1 MKKYYDYYSGPS
13 LQYKPRD
20 KVLLDSKNIKT
31 TRLTKKFNNKQLGP
45 FEVDSKVG
53 ASVYK
58 LKLSQEWFIHLVF
71 NKILLK
77 PYVPPAFNVQKVLPP
92 PPSKLVNDKL
102 EYEVES
108 ILDSCLYRRQL
119 QYLVKQFEYQEVTQ
133 QPESNL
139 THAYQAISD
148 FYKAYPVRGEVL

>member
-1 MKKYYDYYSGPS
+1 MKYIKDVYELVKKSLDKAANAIKKYYDCYSSPS

-31 TRLTKKFNNKQLGP
+31 TRPTKKFNDKWLSP

-58 LKLSQEWFIHLVF
+58 LKLPQGWSIHLVF
-71 NKILLK
+71 NEILLR
-77 PYVPPAFNVQKVLPP
+77 PYVPPAFNVQKVPP
-92 PPSKLVNDKL
+92 PPPPELVNDKL

-108 ILDSCLYRRQL
+108 ILDSCLHRRQL
-119 QYLVKQFEYQEVTQ
+119 
-133 QPESNL
+133 
-139 THAYQAISD
+139 
-148 FYKAYPVRGEVL
+148 

>member
-1 MKKYYDYYSGPS
+1 MDKAADTIKKYHNCYSSPS

-31 TRLTKKFNNKQLGP
+31 TRLTKKFNNKWLSP

-58 LKLSQEWFIHLVF
+58 LKLLQEWFIHLVF
-71 NKILLK
+71 NEILLK
-77 PYVPPAFNVQKVLPP
+77 PYVPLAFNVQKVPP
-92 PPSKLVNDKL
+92 PPPPELVDDKL

-108 ILDSCLYRRQL
+108 ILDSCLHRRQL
-119 QYLVKQFEYQEVTQ
+119 
-133 QPESNL
+133 
-139 THAYQAISD
+139 
-148 FYKAYPVRGEVL
+148 